1 VALYKETIRIQNDSS
16 KSINIY
22 HIVFKKNESIN
33 FRRNIHIIKTGN
45 MHLEEIVLS
54 DKLGVSTLKEI
65 FLSEKTESTFGSP

>member
-1 VALYKETIRIQNDSS
+1 
-16 KSINIY
+16 
-22 HIVFKKNESIN
+22 
-33 FRRNIHIIKTGN
+33 